1 MKLPENDLGTLMS
14 NVISITYNKL
24 GKLSDGSWKAE
35 LKEDE
40 IETILSKVFP
50 ITGTEM
56 NKTEQGHDPFGAEMN
71 TGTKTFS
78 FYNAVIFLNIYSD

>member
-1 MKLPENDLGTLMS
+1 MRLPENDLGKLMS

-50 ITGTEM
+50 TTRSEI

-71 TGTKTFS
+71 TGSEAKP
-78 FYNAVIFLNIYSD
+78 